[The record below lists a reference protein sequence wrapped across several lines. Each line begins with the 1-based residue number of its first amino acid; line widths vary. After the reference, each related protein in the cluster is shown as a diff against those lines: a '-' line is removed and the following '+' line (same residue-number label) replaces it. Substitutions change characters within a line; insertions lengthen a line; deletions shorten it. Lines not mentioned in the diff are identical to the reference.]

1 MTDLDL
7 VLLGATGF
15 TGGLVA
21 EHLARHGPPDLR
33 WAVAG
38 RDPGRLDDVRARV
51 AGLGPA
57 GATVGTVAA
66 DVTDVRSLRELA
78 ERTRVLATT
87 VGPYVQ
93 HGEAA
98 VAACADT
105 GTDYADLS
113 GEPEFVDRTWLRHH
127 ERAAAT
133 GARLVHACGFD
144 SVPHDLGAWF
154 TVRQLPAD
162 VPLTIAAYV
171 RAGGVVSGGTYHS
184 AVRALSRVRQS
195 SATARERRAR
205 EPRPAGRRVRSVALR
220 PQRGPD
226 GRGWALPLPTI
237 DPQVVLRSAR
247 ATARYGPD
255 FRYGH
260 YALVRRLPVAV
271 GAPVGLAALAAVAQL
286 PAGRDLLLRARP
298 QGSGPSA
305 QRREKSWFRVRF
317 VGTGGGE
324 TVVTEVRGGDPGYG
338 ATAVMLGESALCL
351 ALDDLPAVAGQVTT
365 VQAMGEYLQHRI
377 QTRGVTF
384 ATLPGR

>member
-1 MTDLDL
+1 MTDLDV

-38 RDPGRLDDVRARV
+38 RDPGRLEDVRARV

-66 DVTDVRSLRELA
+66 DVTDARSLRDLA
-78 ERTRVLATT
+78 GRTRVLATT

-127 ERAAAT
+127 ERALAT

-171 RAGGVVSGGTYHS
+171 RAGGAVSGGTYHS

-205 EPRPAGRRVRSVALR
+205 EPRPAGRRVGSVALR

-271 GAPVGLAALAAVAQL
+271 GASVGLAVLAAVAQL

-324 TVVTEVRGGDPGYG
+324 TVVTEVRGGDPGY
-338 ATAVMLGESALCL
+338 AETAVMLGESALCL
-351 ALDDLPAVAGQVTT
+351 ALDDLPDVAGQVTT
-365 VQAMGEYLQHRI
+365 VQAMGESLQGRI
-377 QTRGVTF
+377 QARGITF
-384 ATLPGR
+384 STLR